1 MLGYRHGFHA
11 GNFADV
17 HKHIILVLLLESL
30 LKKDT
35 SFCYV
40 DSHAGAARYDL
51 QSEFAQKNREY
62 ENGIV
67 RLWKVS
73 DPPAAITA
81 YLHAVET
88 MNATQKKGRM
98 SLRYYPGSPALARQ
112 LLRPQDQMILM
123 ELHNTEAPLL
133 KKYFA
138 NDHQVSVHHRD
149 GYEGLNALLPPE
161 ERRGLV
167 FIDPSYEISNEF
179 ERMTE
184 VVIKAWRKWPTG
196 IYAVWYPVRGNQ
208 PTGRFHDD
216 LRSSGIKKI
225 YLNEISV
232 APDTEPNRLSGS
244 GMIII
249 NPPWRFNHV
258 CEEVMDWL
266 VPVLD
271 RGSHAPARSE
281 WLVPE

>member
-17 HKHIILVLLLESL
+17 HKHIILLLLLESL
-30 LKKDT
+30 LKKST
-35 SFCYV
+35 PFCYV

-51 QSEFAQKNREY
+51 QSEFAQKNREF

-67 RLWKVS
+67 RLLKTAN
-73 DPPAAITA
+73 PPAAIA
-81 YLHAVET
+81 SYLRAVET
-88 MNATQKKGRM
+88 MNATQKKGRT

-123 ELHNTEAPLL
+123 ELHSTEAPKL

-149 GYEGLNALLPPE
+149 GYEGLNAMLPPE

-167 FIDPSYEISNEF
+167 FIDPSYEIKDEF
-179 ERMTE
+179 TRLTE
-184 VVIKAWRKWPTG
+184 ALIKILRKWPTG
-196 IYAVWYPVRGNQ
+196 IYAVWYPVQGNQ
-208 PTGRFHDD
+208 PTAHFYNE
-216 LRSSGIKKI
+216 LRSSGIKNI

-232 APDTEPNRLSGS
+232 VPDTEPNRLSGS
-244 GMIII
+244 GVIII
-249 NPPWRFNHV
+249 NPPWRFDQILGA
-258 CEEVMDWL
+258 VMDWL
-266 VPVLD
+266 APVLD
-271 RGSHAPARSE
+271 RGSHAPAHSA